1 MVLVKL
7 LPHSPPPHA
16 PDALTLGRTN
26 LTVLDNVGASHGV
39 AHVGAGVVV
48 RVPLAA
54 PCTGHA

>member
-7 LPHSPPPHA
+7 LPHFFPNTHA

-26 LTVLDNVGASHGV
+26 LTVLDDAGASHGV
-39 AHVGAGVVV
+39 VHVAAGVDV

-54 PCTGHA
+54 P